1 MSLRSPLGKVLGM
14 GSAKDGTAHWWAQ
27 RVSAVALIPL
37 TLWFVFSLLTLPAF
51 DYDTVRT
58 WLSVPVSGF
67 LAVLLVAVLA
77 YHSYLGT
84 TVIVEDYVHRRRHEG
99 ALAAAAA
106 LPRTCFV
113 RRREHIRDIARRVR
127 TLEFMSE
134 YEFIDHTYDVV
145 VVGAGGAG
153 LARHLRSGRGRSLH
167 RLPHQGLPDAQPH
180 RGGAGRHL
188 RGARQHG
195 RG

>member
-58 WLSVPVSGF
+58 WLSVPFSGF

-84 TVIVEDYVHRRRHEG
+84 IVIVEDYVSAVG
-99 ALAAAAA
+99 LKV
-106 LPRTCFV
+106 L
-113 RRREHIRDIARRVR
+113 
-127 TLEFMSE
+127 TLLVLRFL
-134 YEFIDHTYDVV
+134 YVLCA
-145 VVGAGGAG
+145 GAGIFAI
-153 LARHLRSGRGRSLH
+153 LRVVFGFS
-167 RLPHQGLPDAQPH
+167 RL
-180 RGGAGRHL
+180 
-188 RGARQHG
+188 
-195 RG
+195 